1 MKEITITYKINLGD
15 DEMKID
21 NEIQR
26 LEWCLPDILGVESGE
41 VEINVNDV

>member
-1 MKEITITYKINLGD
+1 MTEITITYKINLED
-15 DEMKID
+15 DEMEID

-26 LEWCLPDILGVESGE
+26 LEWCLPEILGVERGE